1 MIVDLHLESR
11 SILIVGGGQQAT
23 RKAKVMLK
31 EGGLITVVSPQ
42 FSVALEEMAGDKR
55 LKIIQ
60 QLASD
65 DDALLEE
72 THPDILVAATDDI
85 ALNMRLVELAKR
97 RGILAYNASSPRNSD
112 YSHVAVAE
120 VGDIIKVGI
129 STGGNSPVM
138 AKAIRD
144 AIRIMLK
151 RLVTENRMK
160 QLKDEGEWRDLRR
173 DCVEMVFPQGKP

>member
-11 SILIVGGGQQAT
+11 SILIIGGGQQAT
-23 RKAKVMLK
+23 RKARMMLK
-31 EGGLITVVSPQ
+31 EGGLVTVLSPQ
-42 FSVALEEMAGDKR
+42 FSVALEEMASDKR
-55 LKIIQ
+55 LKIVQ
-60 QLASD
+60 KSASD
-65 DDALLEE
+65 DSTLLDEM
-72 THPDILVAATDDI
+72 HPDILVAATDDI

-97 RGILAYNASSPRNSD
+97 RRILAYNASSPRNSD

-120 VGDIIKVGI
+120 VDDTIRVGI

-144 AIRIMLK
+144 AVQAMLK
-151 RLVTENRMK
+151 RLVTEEMMK
-160 QLKDEGEWRDLRR
+160 QLNDEGKWRDLRR